1 MRKPKPDILESMQPK
16 LAGVSNLRNTGW
28 PKVIWKASR
37 NYSERQDCGKGGMQE
52 HVGEAS
58 LHMVWFY
65 SYLNDVQEM
74 EGDIC
79 VSGGRSEG

>member
-1 MRKPKPDILESMQPK
+1 
-16 LAGVSNLRNTGW
+16 
-28 PKVIWKASR
+28 
-37 NYSERQDCGKGGMQE
+37 MQE